1 VTVLLSCPVGG
12 VISRSSSVL
21 VEIQAPGDSN
31 PQFLL
36 KTYRGRIEEETDPG
50 TMIVKVNFPRTTKF
64 YFI

>member
-1 VTVLLSCPVGG
+1 M
-12 VISRSSSVL
+12 L

-36 KTYRGRIEEETDPG
+36 NTYRGRIEEETDPG
-50 TMIVKVNFPRTTKF
+50 TVIVKVNFPRTTKF